1 MTDHESN
8 AHGVVADHRADA
20 AWLGSASRRARGVR
34 HARAS
39 ANDARNSVQIVHER
53 AGRKLTM
60 LSLGGTA
67 CSDGA
72 ATSHADPHSCRRL
85 PSCDHGPDTS

>member
-20 AWLGSASRRARGVR
+20 AWLGSASRRARRVR
-34 HARAS
+34 YSRAS
-39 ANDARNSVQIVHER
+39 ANDARKSVQIVRER
-53 AGRKLTM
+53 AGRELTI

-67 CSDGA
+67 TSDGS
-72 ATSHADPHSCRRL
+72 ATGPADLRL
-85 PSCDHGPDTS
+85 S